1 MLPKISTYVK
11 GYDGKSKW
19 MYFLI
24 EDDNLFEK
32 YNAIWYKVSA
42 DIKEEFDSKS
52 VYNEKL
58 LNTKIN
64 FHDKEMPKKR
74 SNHHLI
80 MLLKNENYYQQVLSK
95 DCKCI
100 LKSD

>member
-1 MLPKISTYVK
+1 MLPKIITYVK

-24 EDDNLFEK
+24 ENDNLLEK

-52 VYNEKL
+52 VHNEKL
-58 LNTKIN
+58 LNTKRN
-64 FHDKEMPKKR
+64 FHDKEIPKKS

-80 MLLKNENYYQQVLSK
+80 MQLKNENHYRQVLSK
-95 DCKCI
+95 DCKYV
-100 LKSD
+100 